1 MILSLKWLREFVD
14 PEVSVKEYC
23 DRMTAT
29 GSKVEGWEELG
40 DDIENVLVGRI
51 LKIEKHPDADKL
63 QICSIDVGEAE
74 PRQIVTGA
82 QNVYEGMMV
91 PVACA
96 PALLPNDV
104 KIKKGKLRGVES
116 NGMLCSIAELGL
128 TLNDMPGAPEDGI
141 LPITEECKPGDDIRE
156 VLALRDTAVEFE
168 ITPNRP
174 DCLSVIGLARETA
187 ASFEKK
193 AAYHTPKSVE
203 GTGDISEYIA
213 VENNCAELCP
223 RYAARVVKN
232 VKIAPSPLWL
242 RMRLRASGVRPI
254 NNIVDITNYVMLEYG
269 QPMHAFDYSC
279 IDGKKIVVRKAADG
293 EAFKSLDDIDHTL
306 RSDMLVIADEK
317 KPVALAGIMGG
328 ANSEIKDDTAT
339 VVFESA
345 NFDGPSVRI
354 TGRALGMRT
363 ESSGRFE
370 KGLDAE
376 NVLPALE
383 RACELV
389 EMLGAGEVVGGCID
403 LYPGKKPQTVLKL
416 DAKRINE
423 TLGVDLT
430 EEYMA
435 DVLKSLD
442 FTVICDRIIVPSW
455 RSDVECM
462 NDLAEE
468 VLRIYGYDTIQPTLF
483 KAQVKTGK
491 FTPRQQYR
499 HRMADLLCS
508 LGMNEIVTFSF
519 ISPRWYDKIGLAA
532 DDKLRK
538 SVVIRNPLGEDTSV
552 MRTTLLP
559 SLVDCLVRNGS
570 THGGKASLYEIAAVY
585 RPTEDPNALPDEHLE
600 AVLGTVGSG
609 DFYNLKGICEA
620 VFADA
625 GISGVKYVAESEN
638 PTYHPGRCA
647 KMYAADGTELG
658 ILGELHPTVLEG
670 WGLDV
675 PAYTAVLE
683 LEKILALANF
693 DREYKQLPKYPA
705 SSRDF
710 AFICDEDLESASVEE
725 VLRKA
730 GGKVV
735 EAVTLFDVYRG
746 AQIGEGKKSMAYTVT
761 MRAADRTLTD
771 EEADKA
777 ANAMLTALESELGV
791 TLRK

>member
-1 MILSLKWLREFVD
+1 
-14 PEVSVKEYC
+14 
-23 DRMTAT
+23 
-29 GSKVEGWEELG
+29 
-40 DDIENVLVGRI
+40 
-51 LKIEKHPDADKL
+51 
-63 QICSIDVGEAE
+63 
-74 PRQIVTGA
+74 
-82 QNVYEGMMV
+82 
-91 PVACA
+91 
-96 PALLPNDV
+96 
-104 KIKKGKLRGVES
+104 
-116 NGMLCSIAELGL
+116 
-128 TLNDMPGAPEDGI
+128 
-141 LPITEECKPGDDIRE
+141 
-156 VLALRDTAVEFE
+156 
-168 ITPNRP
+168 
-174 DCLSVIGLARETA
+174 LSVIGLARESA
-187 ASFEKK
+187 ASFGMK
-193 AAYHTPKSVE
+193 AKYHTPKNPV
-203 GTGDISEYIA
+203 GTGDISDYLA
-213 VENNCAELCP
+213 VENTAPDLCP

-279 IDGKKIVVRKAADG
+279 IDGKKIVIRRANEG
-293 EAFKSLDDIDHTL
+293 EQFKSLDDIDHTL
-306 RSDMLVIADEK
+306 RSDMLVISDEK
-317 KPVALAGIMGG
+317 KAVALAGIMGG

-345 NFDGPSVRI
+345 NFNGPSVRI

-376 NVLPALE
+376 NALSALE

-389 EMLGAGEVVGGCID
+389 EMLGAGEVVGGMID
-403 LYPGKKPQTVLKL
+403 LYPGKKEQTVLKL
-416 DAKRINE
+416 DAAKINE

-435 DVLKSLD
+435 DVLKSLE
-442 FTVICDRIIVPSW
+442 FTLVCDRVLVPSW

-468 VLRIYGYDTIQPTLF
+468 VLRIYGYDTIKPTLF
-483 KAQVKTGK
+483 SAKVKTGR

-508 LGMNEIVTFSF
+508 LGMYEIVTFSF
-519 ISPRWYDKIGLAA
+519 ISPRWYDKIGMAENDPLRNSV
-532 DDKLRK
+532 KL
-538 SVVIRNPLGEDTSV
+538 RNPLGEDTSV

-585 RPTEDPNALPDEHLE
+585 RPTSDAEALPVEKLE
-600 AVLGTVGSG
+600 AVLGTVGDG
-609 DFYNLKGICEA
+609 DFYRLKGICEA

-625 GISGVKYVAESEN
+625 GLTGVKFVAESEN

-647 KMYAADGTELG
+647 KMLSSDGTELG
-658 ILGELHPTVLEG
+658 ILGELHPTVLED

-675 PAYTAVLE
+675 PAYAAVLE
-683 LEKILALANF
+683 LETILSMANF

-705 SSRDF
+705 STRDF
-710 AFICDEDLESASVEE
+710 AFICGDELESATVEE

-730 GGKVV
+730 GGKTV
-735 EAVTLFDVYRG
+735 ESVNLFDVYRG

-771 EEADKA
+771 EEADKTA
-777 ANAMLTALESELGV
+777 KAMLEALESELGV

>member
-1 MILSLKWLREFVD
+1 MILSLEWLREFIE
-14 PEVSVKEYC
+14 PGVSVKEYC

-29 GSKVEGWEELG
+29 GSKVECWEELG
-40 DDIENVLVGRI
+40 EDIQNVLCGRI
-51 LKIEKHPDADKL
+51 LTIEKHPDADKL
-63 QICSIDVGEAE
+63 LVTTVDVGEAE

-82 QNVYEGMMV
+82 HNIEVGMMV

-96 PALLPNDV
+96 PAILPNDV

-116 NGMLCSIAELGL
+116 NGMFCSIEELNL
-128 TLNDMPGAPEDGI
+128 TVHDMPGAPEDGI
-141 LPITEECKPGDDIRE
+141 LPILEDCKPGDDVRD
-156 VLALRDTAVEFE
+156 VLKLRDTAVEFE

-187 ASFEKK
+187 ASFNKK
-193 AAYHTPKSVE
+193 AVYHTPKTVS
-203 GTGDISEYIA
+203 GTGDISEYLT
-213 VENNCAELCP
+213 VENTAPELCP
-223 RYAARVVKN
+223 RYAARVVRN

-279 IDGKKIVVRKAADG
+279 IDGKKIVVRTASEG
-293 EAFKSLDDIDHTL
+293 EQFKSLDDIDHTL

-345 NFDGPSVRI
+345 NFNGPSVRI

-376 NVLPALE
+376 NALPALE

-442 FTVICDRIIVPSW
+442 FTMVCDRVVVPSW
-455 RSDVECM
+455 RGDVECM

-468 VLRIYGYDTIQPTLF
+468 VLRIYGYDTIKPTLF

-519 ISPRWYDKIGLAA
+519 ISPRWYDKIGLGA

-559 SLVDCLVRNGS
+559 SLVDCLARNGS

-609 DFYNLKGICEA
+609 DFYSLKGICEA

-625 GISGVKYVAESEN
+625 GISGVKYVAE
-638 PTYHPGRCA
+638 
-647 KMYAADGTELG
+647 
-658 ILGELHPTVLEG
+658 
-670 WGLDV
+670 
-675 PAYTAVLE
+675 
-683 LEKILALANF
+683 
-693 DREYKQLPKYPA
+693 
-705 SSRDF
+705 
-710 AFICDEDLESASVEE
+710 
-725 VLRKA
+725 
-730 GGKVV
+730 
-735 EAVTLFDVYRG
+735 
-746 AQIGEGKKSMAYTVT
+746 
-761 MRAADRTLTD
+761 
-771 EEADKA
+771 
-777 ANAMLTALESELGV
+777 
-791 TLRK
+791 